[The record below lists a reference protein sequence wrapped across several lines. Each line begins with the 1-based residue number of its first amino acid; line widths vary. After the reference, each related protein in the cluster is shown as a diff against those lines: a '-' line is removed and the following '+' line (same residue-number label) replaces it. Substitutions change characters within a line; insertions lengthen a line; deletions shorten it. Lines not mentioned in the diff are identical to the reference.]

1 MSRCLANLALES
13 RDLGLVI
20 DDGRRLDLVSFEL
33 SAIEQRQPKLD
44 QVRRKAISLLGFAA
58 TEHARS
64 DVLAELQLEP
74 RSMVP
79 VGTS

>member
-1 MSRCLANLALES
+1 MYELAE
-13 RDLGLVI
+13 RRYLGLVV
-20 DDGRRLDLVSFEL
+20 DHGCRLDLVSFEL
-33 SAIEQRQPKLD
+33 STVEQRQPQLN
-44 QVRRKAISLLGFAA
+44 QVRRKAVPLLGFAA